1 MKYPP
6 HTEASEVLQETR
18 GFNIIFIHSSLDDA
32 GLTPQE
38 FRLFAHLSRR
48 AGSGE
53 AWASAASMATACRMH
68 QDTVWAAL
76 NELERR
82 RMVVREARPGKT
94 TLIRLTKPSDW
105 NLNPPGLEGH
115 PLKPGDGN
123 GGTPPTPPN
132 RVAPTGLEGHEGNPI
147 RVSKE
152 SNPSSAPS
160 AAADCATC
168 SSVFGDIEQMQVEP
182 QQEKKAPSFHTQFI
196 AAWSEA
202 YLAVRGEKYLVTAG
216 KDGSAVKRI
225 ASMGMSV
232 ADLIALAR
240 RAWASSGP
248 KFWHCEKA
256 ITISYFVGSFNEIRA
271 ELSAKPSATPPKTA
285 YKPHDLVARDFAL

>member
-1 MKYPP
+1 LKYST
-6 HTEASEVLQETR
+6 HQEASHVLQETK

-132 RVAPTGLEGHEGNPI
+132 RVAPAGLEGHEGNPLN
-147 RVSKE
+147 VSKE
-152 SNPSSAPS
+152 SNPLSETDRAALEIYEAYPRRVGRPKAVEKIKKALKTIKAPRLLELTRQFGAATKHCDQNYIPHPATWFYQERYNDDPSTWVNSSSAQ
-160 AAADCATC
+160 
-168 SSVFGDIEQMQVEP
+168 SVSKP
-182 QQEKKAPSFHTQFI
+182 
-196 AAWSEA
+196 
-202 YLAVRGEKYLVTAG
+202 
-216 KDGSAVKRI
+216 
-225 ASMGMSV
+225 AS
-232 ADLIALAR
+232 
-240 RAWASSGP
+240 
-248 KFWHCEKA
+248 
-256 ITISYFVGSFNEIRA
+256 
-271 ELSAKPSATPPKTA
+271 
-285 YKPHDLVARDFAL
+285 KPHDLVARDFQL